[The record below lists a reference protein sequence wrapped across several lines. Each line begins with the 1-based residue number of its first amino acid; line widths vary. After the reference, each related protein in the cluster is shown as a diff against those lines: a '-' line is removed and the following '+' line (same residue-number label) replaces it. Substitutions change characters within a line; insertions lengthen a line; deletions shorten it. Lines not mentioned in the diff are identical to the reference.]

1 MKNKFKLQ
9 YEDDLLR
16 RLDKLKKRHEL
27 DMPLIKQAIKWA
39 KHYHSEQFR
48 HSGEPFYS
56 HPIEVAKIVL
66 DYSCNTNVII
76 AAILHDVV
84 EDTNLIEEAI
94 SIVFNRD
101 IFNKVMALTT
111 LRNNVKLDAH
121 NKLYSLY
128 QSYDK
133 EIILIKLCDR
143 LHNMRTIAHK
153 PPHKQH
159 VIALQTLQTFV
170 PLAKYMN
177 VPKIE
182 QELSE
187 ICSSILLKS
196 K

>member
-101 IFNKVMALTT
+101 IFNK
-111 LRNNVKLDAH
+111 AH